1 MKNWFK
7 TSSSLLTCV
16 LLALLNQNCGGQTAF
31 EAEELAAIHDPSIL
45 DIDQPSSK
53 ARVGDRVFVGSV
65 FAEVFLPQSGDART
79 KAEAISAAGN
89 RSGLL
94 HKYIRSSYV
103 VADKAISDSIINNVL
118 MKVSEFHGN
127 CSFIDRDPTCAAR
140 GSGPSRLEQA
150 ETQTIAPST
159 VTREGYRL
167 SACKE
172 IIAID
177 RAVRNLVENATGDRT
192 TKFSESSI
200 MKVYDLFY
208 PGQKID
214 EDSYNALADISSEV
228 SAAGKTDADIWRSVI
243 IPVCYS
249 AGWQIP

>member
-7 TSSSLLTCV
+7 TGSSLLVCV
-16 LLALLNQNCGGQTAF
+16 ILALLNQNCGGQTAF
-31 EAEELAAIHDPSIL
+31 EAEELAVIHDPSIL

-53 ARVGDRVFVGSV
+53 ARVGDRVFVASV
-65 FAEVFLPQSGDART
+65 LAEVFLPQEGTART
-79 KAEAISAAGN
+79 KADALTAGGSK
-89 RSGLL
+89 SGHL
-94 HKYIRSSYV
+94 HTYIRSSYTT
-103 VADKAISDSIINNVL
+103 ADKAISNIIIDNILV
-118 MKVSEFHGN
+118 KVSEFHGG
-127 CSFIDRDPTCAAR
+127 CSFIDRDPTCTTR
-140 GSGPSRLEQA
+140 GSAATRIMQA
-150 ETQTIAPST
+150 EAQTVAPST

-172 IIAID
+172 IIARD
-177 RAVRNLVENATGDRT
+177 RAVRNLVGNATGDRT